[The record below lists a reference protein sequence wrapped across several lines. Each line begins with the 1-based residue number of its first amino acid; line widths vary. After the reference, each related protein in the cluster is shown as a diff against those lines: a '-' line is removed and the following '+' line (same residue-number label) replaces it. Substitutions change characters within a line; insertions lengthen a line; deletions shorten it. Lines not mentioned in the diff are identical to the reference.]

1 MEDDKDLMTL
11 FVEDLLEQD
20 MILYGSCRY
29 YVDKDGNKIRVK
41 PEEALYDNTSQKES
55 LYV

>member
-1 MEDDKDLMTL
+1 MKDDKDLIDL

-41 PEEALYDNTSQKES
+41 PEEALYDNTN
-55 LYV
+55 